1 MAAGEGDK
9 KTGEKRRKAK
19 SAHPDDADDAVLWDR
34 VAETIKPLRSRRRP
48 PSPPKPAVE
57 KPANDKPQKPRP
69 PASNHSLPPAKPH
82 LPALSTAVTP
92 GVDKRTAQR
101 LGRGQLEIEARL
113 DLHGLT
119 QDEAHVRLSGFIRR
133 SAAAGKRCVL
143 VITGKGFKPTGET
156 GVLRQAVPRWLN
168 EPALRHA
175 IVALRHAQPK
185 DGGEGALYVL
195 LRRDRDA
202 APTGKDTPPPKRLS
216 RKRRD
221 S

>member
-1 MAAGEGDK
+1 MAAGDGDK
-9 KTGEKRRKAK
+9 KTKAR
-19 SAHPDDADDAVLWDR
+19 APGGDDTPDHELWQR
-34 VAETIKPLRSRRRP
+34 VAETIKPLRARRRRTP
-48 PSPPKPAVE
+48 KVKPSAPLAAPEKPVKPRAIMPAAPAPAPAAKPAT
-57 KPANDKPQKPRP
+57 
-69 PASNHSLPPAKPH
+69 
-82 LPALSTAVTP
+82 PALSTTATP
-92 GVDKRTAQR
+92 GIDKRTAQR

-119 QDEAHVRLSGFIRR
+119 QDEAHARLAGFIRR

-156 GVLRQAVPRWLN
+156 GVLRQSVPRWLN
-168 EPALRHA
+168 EPEMRRA

-202 APTGKDTPPPKRLS
+202 VPLGKDGPPPSRLS
-216 RKRRD
+216 RRRRE